1 MKTQSQSRC
10 FDGGQTGFTLLEI
23 MIAMAIFSVGFLA
36 VGSMQISS
44 INSNA
49 SSRLRTEATALASE
63 LSERLMMLPY
73 DDAFL
78 APGSH
83 GILPDNFPIPAGFD
97 TKPRYTVW
105 YVVQDETPT
114 EDTRTI
120 QVAVQWNANGR
131 DKLVTL
137 DFIKAD
143 L

>member
-1 MKTQSQSRC
+1 MMKAQPKLRC
-10 FDGGQTGFTLLEI
+10 LDGRQKGFTLVEI

-36 VGSMQISS
+36 VGSMQISA
-44 INSNA
+44 INANA

-78 APGSH
+78 TPGIH
-83 GILPDNFPIPAGFD
+83 PDDFPMPTGFD
-97 TKPRYTVW
+97 DKSRFTAKYRVASG
-105 YVVQDETPT
+105 PT
-114 EDTRTI
+114 ADTRTI
-120 QVAVQWNANGR
+120 QVAVQWNAKGR
-131 DKLVTL
+131 NKFVTL